1 MESMQVLESKLRDY
15 IEKNDKLFNDYS
27 ALMKEVQTLR
37 QSVTKLES
45 EKEEIKKQINGVIE
59 KVEMYLNNVDI

>member
-1 MESMQVLESKLRDY
+1 MQILESKLKEY
-15 IEKNDKLFNDYS
+15 IDKNDKLFNDYS
-27 ALMKEVQTLR
+27 NLMKEVKTLR

-59 KVEMYLNNVDI
+59 RVEKYLNNVDI

>member
-1 MESMQVLESKLRDY
+1 MESMQILESKLKEY
-15 IEKNDKLFNDYS
+15 IDKNDKLFNDYS
-27 ALMKEVQTLR
+27 NLMKEVKTLR

-59 KVEMYLNNVDI
+59 RVEKYLNNVDI